1 VVTTVVA
8 LCRRQTLRVAMIVGP
23 CWFLA
28 QGTYNWSLNA
38 TSVSSSTILSTTS
51 WYVCGAVA
59 RAASHTAV
67 RAHNICGVASS
78 LRCAACSRSFSASV
92 FSAKRSRAPRP
103 SACLRRERRAALCR
117 GVLRQC
123 GVTSWHCACRAGALA
138 RCSSVSLTTA
148 AVTTTPSATPF
159 ASSPQPC
166 TVVVDSVRRQCVLH
180 PALCYCGCRYGV
192 YTTLIRKLVPE
203 DGSMHMSTFFG
214 ACRLRKQQCF
224 ILACAHD

>member
-1 VVTTVVA
+1 MRRPCRPALFLAPHLGTYAVLSRELHLTQLSVRITFVA
-8 LCRRQTLRVAMIVGP
+8 LLLRSAAQLVHALSQRLFSPRSVHVRQG
-23 CWFLA
+23 
-28 QGTYNWSLNA
+28 
-38 TSVSSSTILSTTS
+38 
-51 WYVCGAVA
+51 
-59 RAASHTAV
+59 
-67 RAHNICGVASS
+67 
-78 LRCAACSRSFSASV
+78 
-92 FSAKRSRAPRP
+92 
-103 SACLRRERRAALCR
+103 LRRVCDVRGAQLCA